1 MDDKKIVV
9 LGGGTGQSVL
19 LSGLKRFPFDITA
32 VVSVCDDGKS
42 TGKLREEFNIPA
54 MGDIRRVL
62 IALSETEDIIGKLVN
77 YRFRTNGN
85 FDGHTVGN
93 IILTALN
100 DIYGSMSEGIK
111 HITKILNL
119 KGKVLPFSDDSV
131 ILMGEMEDGSIVEGE
146 HNITESNLKIKR
158 VFYKKQPKV
167 NKEVIK
173 SIKEADAIVLSMGS
187 VFTSIIPNLI
197 CKEVIDAIDKSES
210 DIMYICN
217 IVTQPGETDDFK
229 ASDHINLLNSY
240 LGCKKISVGIFNK
253 KEMDKY
259 LVKKYETEEQ
269 KDPVILD
276 KENLQNIEIIEDDLI
291 ESKNGVFRHDTTRL
305 GFHIFS
311 YLLNYKKE
319 R

>member
-1 MDDKKIVV
+1 MEDKKIVV

-19 LSGLKRFPFDITA
+19 LRGLKRFPFDITA

-77 YRFRTNGN
+77 YRFSTNGD

-119 KGKVLPFSDDSV
+119 KGTVLPFSDDNV
-131 ILMGEMEDGSIVEGE
+131 ILMGEMEDGSIIEGE
-146 HNITESNLKIKR
+146 HNITQNHLKIKR

-167 NKEVIK
+167 NKEVNQK
-173 SIKEADAIVLSMGS
+173 IKEADAIILSMGS
-187 VFTSIIPNLI
+187 VFTSVIPNLLS
-197 CKEVIDAIDKSES
+197 KKVIDAIDES
-210 DIMYICN
+210 NSKIIYVCN
-217 IVTQPGETDDFK
+217 LFTQPGETDGFK
-229 ASDHINLLNSY
+229 VSDHINLLNSY
-240 LGCKKISVGIFNK
+240 LGKRKIDAVITNNQKINK
-253 KEMDKY
+253 R
-259 LVKKYETEEQ
+259 LLKKYETEEQ
-269 KDPVILD
+269 KDLVIND
-276 KENLQNIEIIEDDLI
+276 PENVKITNIQKPLVTLAEDGTLKHDSVKLCLEIMNIL
-291 ESKNGVFRHDTTRL
+291 TM
-305 GFHIFS
+305 
-311 YLLNYKKE
+311 
-319 R
+319 